1 MTLDTSSLLDVW
13 TFFIVSFHIFL
24 ISQMCAAAKNT
35 PVVVSFAPKA
45 TLFVSELCEAHEGTA
60 DGNDAAEG

>member
-1 MTLDTSSLLDVW
+1 MSE
-13 TFFIVSFHIFL
+13 FFL
-24 ISQMCAAAKNT
+24 MCACICLLFPLCVMREKNT
-35 PVVVSFAPKA
+35 PVVVSRALKA